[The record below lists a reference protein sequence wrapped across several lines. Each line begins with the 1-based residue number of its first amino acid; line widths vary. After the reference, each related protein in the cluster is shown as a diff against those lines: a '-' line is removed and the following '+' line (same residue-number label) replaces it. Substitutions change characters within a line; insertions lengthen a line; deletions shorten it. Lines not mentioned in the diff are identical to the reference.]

1 MRPRASHA
9 ILVTAALVALI
20 VLAAHATNPVL
31 YAAEN
36 ISTAAHADPST
47 IERRSP
53 GDAAAV
59 IPLMDEL
66 LSQTGTLTFTIKV
79 KDYESAE
86 RDLAR
91 YSELS
96 GQFSNLV
103 VKLDLSETDIGEFQR
118 KTRENQE
125 MLAALLDD
133 SQRFDELQRLEL
145 EIEGDEGQRMAIAYE
160 GEALRQKMQKTFST
174 YASREGAVSGI
185 AERYN
190 INATPYRESI
200 ENFAEIVEAA
210 GEWNVG
216 YEGWS
221 PLWITI
227 APDEGYYGDEV
238 WIAGSYADAAL
249 PGTPVEIY
257 FDSRL
262 AGVTTLDDEGWYAY
276 PYQVGQIL
284 AGPHLVYATT
294 GGIFSE
300 VRTFEALPQNTSL
313 TLALAEVNQTAVACT
328 GTLRTE
334 GSRAVRDAP
343 IILRVDTTTLLT
355 TATNETGVYRK
366 EITLPAGEHTI
377 QAEFHGAD
385 FPLNPSESRVETFH
399 MQDDPPSL
407 LAFIAG
413 AAALLGTGWYLRRRH
428 QRKVPLQRA
437 PPRTAPQKRIQEEKK
452 EFSPE
457 KVKEKELP
465 PQKNEREELPPPE
478 IEREEFP
485 PQKVGEKKSPP
496 KKIEEKKFPP
506 QKIGENGL
514 PPLKI
519 EGLQPRDAATVLFRF
534 LRARLGLAETKT
546 PRDCARLA
554 PAHARFFERYEKI
567 RYAGEVPTEEE
578 LSWMEEVARGDQDG
592 A

>member
-1 MRPRASHA
+1 MRPRVSPI
-9 ILVTAALVALI
+9 ILVTAILTSILL
-20 VLAAHATNPVL
+20 LAAHAPTPIL

-36 ISTAAHADPST
+36 ISTATHADPAT
-47 IERRSP
+47 VEKRSP
-53 GDAAAV
+53 GDAGAV

-66 LSQTGTLTFTIKV
+66 LGGTGSLALTIKV

-103 VKLDLSETDIGEFQR
+103 VTLDLSETDIGEFQR

-133 SQRFDELQRLEL
+133 SRRLDDLQRLEL

-160 GEALRQKMQKTFST
+160 GEALRQKLQKTFSA

-185 AERYN
+185 AGRYN
-190 INATPYRESI
+190 INASPYRESI

-210 GEWNVG
+210 GEWDVG

-221 PLWITI
+221 PLWITL
-227 APDEGYYGDEV
+227 APDEGCYGDEI

-276 PYQVGQIL
+276 PYQVGRVL
-284 AGPHLVYATT
+284 AGPHLIYATT

-300 VRTFEALPQNTSL
+300 VRTFEVLPQNTSL
-313 TLALAEVNQTAVACT
+313 SLALEEMNRETVACT
-328 GTLRTE
+328 GSLQTE
-334 GSRAVRDAP
+334 EGLAVRDAP
-343 IILRVDTTTLLT
+343 IILRVDATTLIT
-355 TATNETGVYRK
+355 TATNETGTYRK
-366 EITLPAGEHTI
+366 EIPLAAGEEHTI
-377 QAEFHGAD
+377 KAEFHGAG
-385 FPLNPSESRVETFH
+385 FPLNYSESQMETFH
-399 MQDDPPSL
+399 VQDDHISPLP
-407 LAFIAG
+407 AIAG

-428 QRKVPLQRA
+428 QREAPRRA
-437 PPRTAPQKRIQEEKK
+437 SPRKTPQETVQEPGE
-452 EFSPE
+452 EPE
-457 KVKEKELP
+457 EV
-465 PQKNEREELPPPE
+465 EEAIGVEEEPE
-478 IEREEFP
+478 EID
-485 PQKVGEKKSPP
+485 
-496 KKIEEKKFPP
+496 
-506 QKIGENGL
+506 
-514 PPLKI
+514 I
-519 EGLQPRDAATVLFRF
+519 EGLPPRDAATVLFRA
-534 LRARLGLAETKT
+534 LRARLGLPRTRT
-546 PRDCARLA
+546 PRDCARIA

-578 LSWMEEVARGDQDG
+578 LSWMERVARGDQDG

>member
-91 YSELS
+91 YAELS

-125 MLAALLDD
+125 SLTALLND
-133 SQRFDELQRLEL
+133 SQRFDDLQRLE
-145 EIEGDEGQRMAIAYE
+145 IEVLDEDQRMAVIYE
-160 GEALRQKMQKTFST
+160 GEALRQKMRQGFSA
-174 YASREGAVSGI
+174 YQEREPTITTI
-185 AERYN
+185 AGNYDLD
-190 INATPYRESI
+190 ATPYQESI
-200 ENFAEIVEAA
+200 EHFAEI
-210 GEWNVG
+210 
-216 YEGWS
+216 
-221 PLWITI
+221 
-227 APDEGYYGDEV
+227 
-238 WIAGSYADAAL
+238 ADAADDWREKTGGGVTQKSPL
-249 PGTPVEIY
+249 SITLTPTEGCYGDVIRITGTRTGDAPKTPVEVY
-257 FDSRL
+257 VDSRI
-262 AGVTTLDDEGWYAY
+262 AANATLDEWGHYACSY
-276 PYQVGQIL
+276 RIGQIL

-334 GSRAVRDAP
+334 GDRAVRDAP
-343 IILRVDTTTLLT
+343 IILRVDATTLIT

-377 QAEFHGAD
+377 QAEFYGAG
-385 FPLNPSESRVETFH
+385 FPLNPSESPAGTIHTRGKA
-399 MQDDPPSL
+399 PSP
-407 LAFIAG
+407 LALIAG
-413 AAALLGTGWYLRRRH
+413 TAALLSTGWYLRRRH
-428 QRKVPLQRA
+428 QRKVPE
-437 PPRTAPQKRIQEEKK
+437 RTPLDMAREE
-452 EFSPE
+452 EPLE
-457 KVKEKELP
+457 ERVKE
-465 PQKNEREELPPPE
+465 
-478 IEREEFP
+478 
-485 PQKVGEKKSPP
+485 
-496 KKIEEKKFPP
+496 
-506 QKIGENGL
+506 L